1 MSERLPPLAPED
13 MSDEQK
19 EAVAAITAGPRGRI
33 VGPFNVMLR
42 SPEMMNRVQH
52 LGEYLRFNCV
62 LGERLKE
69 MVILLTAR
77 NVSQPYEW
85 NAHYPIALK
94 AGLSK
99 DIADAIGDGRR
110 PSEMAEDEAVVY
122 DFCTELFAGSL
133 SVSDAT
139 FDRAVKAFGEQG
151 VVEMTGVAGYYS
163 LIAMMLNVG
172 RTKLP
177 DGAVPAIKPYPR

>member
-1 MSERLPPLAPED
+1 MSERMPPLAPEA
-13 MSDEQK
+13 MSEEQK
-19 EAVAAITAGPRGRI
+19 KAVADIIAGPRGRI

-69 MVILLTAR
+69 MVVLLTAR
-77 NVSQPYEW
+77 NASQAYEW
-85 NAHYPIALK
+85 KAHYPIALD

-110 PSEMAEDEAVVY
+110 PTEMAEDEAVVY

-139 FDRAVKAFGEQG
+139 YERAVTAFGEQG
-151 VVEMTGVAGYYS
+151 VVEMTGVSGYYS

-172 RTKLP
+172 RTALP
-177 DGAVPAIKPYPR
+177 DGAKPAIERFPR